1 VKLTLEQLAAGVAK
15 GDRRCIGRAITAV
28 EEGKKL
34 SWDLLKELSPRVGT
48 ALRVGLTGPPGA
60 GKSTLAGALVRELR
74 SRDLSVGVIAV
85 DPSSP
90 FSGGALLG
98 DRVRML
104 RATEDPEVFVRS
116 MASRGCLGGLAR
128 TTQEAGDILDA
139 AGKDVVL
146 FETVGVG
153 QSELTVASASDLT
166 VVVMVPEAG
175 GMVQAMKA
183 GLMEIADLFVVNKA
197 DRPGAE
203 EMEFQL
209 KDASRYLISDG
220 RRPPVL
226 QTSAIKEEGIAELAD
241 EVLAYQTWLQEGDR
255 KEKKRRDQ
263 AKTRIR
269 ELVRSALE
277 ENFWSQVEVH
287 EALETAAG
295 VYRTGDSSLVEVAQE
310 FWVSVRDRLT
320 ESNIEGAD

>member
-1 VKLTLEQLAAGVAK
+1 MARLTLDDLVEGVKRA
-15 GDRRCIGRAITAV
+15 DRRCLGRAITAV
-28 EEGKKL
+28 EEGSEQSWQLL
-34 SWDLLKELSPRVGT
+34 SRLSNNVGQ
-48 ALRVGLTGPPGA
+48 ALRVGITGPPGA
-60 GKSTLAGALVRELR
+60 GKSTLADALVRELR
-74 SRDLSVGVIAV
+74 KRELQVGVIAV

-90 FSGGALLG
+90 FTGGALLG

-128 TTQEAGDILDA
+128 TTQEAADVLDA
-139 AGKDVVL
+139 AGKEVVL

-153 QSELTVASASDLT
+153 QSELTVASACDLT
-166 VVVMVPEAG
+166 IVVLVPEAG

-197 DRPGAE
+197 DRPGAD
-203 EMEFQL
+203 EMEYQL
-209 KDASRYLISDG
+209 VDASRYLISDG

-226 QTSAIKEEGIAELAD
+226 KTSALKDEGLDALAD
-241 EVLAYQTWLQEGDR
+241 EVLAYRQWLSEGER
-255 KEKKRRDQ
+255 LEKKRKAQ

-277 ENFWSQVEVH
+277 ENFWSRDEVDQRLE
-287 EALETAAG
+287 EAATN
-295 VYRTGDSSLVEVAQE
+295 YRGEQSSLVEAARN
-310 FWVSVRDRLT
+310 FWESVRDDIAK
-320 ESNIEGAD
+320 SDIS